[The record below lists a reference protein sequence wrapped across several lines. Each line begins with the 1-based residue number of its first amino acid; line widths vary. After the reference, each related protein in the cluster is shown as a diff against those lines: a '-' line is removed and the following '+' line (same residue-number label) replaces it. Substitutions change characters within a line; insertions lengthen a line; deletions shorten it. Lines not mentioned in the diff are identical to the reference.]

1 MLEDFLIELMQ
12 QPLQRNQYVNYGIE
26 KIKKIISSSKEQ
38 EEKIWLIYLDLLKI
52 QGEEKK
58 FQDISRLYFKTFFK
72 SPPEWIKDEGKKVP
86 KINFLKYQKGVD
98 LTEFLSLQ
106 HYYSTLDFSTTD
118 FSSIE
123 DIDLKKIGFILQKTH
138 GCRILG
144 SVNLIKFLQSKIEI
158 ENKKEDFLLLLSL
171 LNYLDDEENYNVEAL
186 KFLKLFEKT
195 PPDFSPKKIKKDRD
209 SYQLPLLV
217 NKTDV
222 VDITMFIDE
231 QIKKGVKIIKLNA
244 EYCNF
249 LSYSAIEELSKF
261 LILNKSEKNLVIIT
275 NCSNLIG
282 FPLSTMG
289 IDNYLLS
296 NF

>member
-1 MLEDFLIELMQ
+1 M
-12 QPLQRNQYVNYGIE
+12 
-26 KIKKIISSSKEQ
+26 
-38 EEKIWLIYLDLLKI
+38 
-52 QGEEKK
+52 
-58 FQDISRLYFKTFFK
+58 
-72 SPPEWIKDEGKKVP
+72 
-86 KINFLKYQKGVD
+86 
-98 LTEFLSLQ
+98 
-106 HYYSTLDFSTTD
+106 
-118 FSSIE
+118 
-123 DIDLKKIGFILQKTH
+123 
-138 GCRILG
+138 C
-144 SVNLIKFLQSKIEI
+144 VNLIKFLQSKIEV
-158 ENKKEDFLLLLSL
+158 ENKEEDFLLLLSL
-171 LNYLDDEENYNVEAL
+171 LNYLDDEENYNAEAL

-195 PPDFSPKKIKKDRD
+195 PPDFYPKKIKKDRD

-282 FPLSTMG
+282 FSLSTMG